1 MLWQNVLKENFVD
14 ELSGAGL
21 VLVILQLLLPGVVQ
35 QVNVLILTVEKHE
48 VEEEADQEGEV
59 REVALVGVGG
69 PNLVTKTLALGRK
82 QFD

>member
-1 MLWQNVLKENFVD
+1 M
-14 ELSGAGL
+14 
-21 VLVILQLLLPGVVQ
+21 
-35 QVNVLILTVEKHE
+35 NVLILTVEKHE

-59 REVALVGVGG
+59 REVPLVRVGG

>member
-1 MLWQNVLKENFVD
+1 MVL
-14 ELSGAGL
+14 
-21 VLVILQLLLPGVVQ
+21 LQLLLPGVVK

-59 REVALVGVGG
+59 REVALVCVGC

-82 QFD
+82 KFD